1 MNAME
6 REARKAELARR
17 VLNIDNDEQLDRI
30 DWMLRE
36 AQQEQEVNN
45 MSFPGMQY
53 TVAEMDSIL
62 DQTLIDIKEGR
73 GETTE
78 QVFKELYEWMEEEE
92 RRGRW

>member
-30 DWMLRE
+30 DFMLRE

>member
-6 REARKAELARR
+6 REARKAELARQ
-17 VLNIDNDEQLDRI
+17 VLNIDNDEQLDRL

-36 AQQEQEVNN
+36 AQQEQDVNN

-62 DQTLIDIKEGR
+62 DRTLIDIEAGR
-73 GETTE
+73 GKT
-78 QVFKELYEWMEEEE
+78 MEEVDRDFNTWLEQME
-92 RRGRW
+92 RSNA

>member
-6 REARKAELARR
+6 REARKAELARQ

-30 DWMLRE
+30 DWLLRE

-45 MSFPGMQY
+45 LSFPGMQY

>member
-6 REARKAELARR
+6 REARKAELARQ
-17 VLNIDNDEQLDRI
+17 VLNIDNDEQLDRL
-30 DWMLRE
+30 DWLLRE

-73 GETTE
+73 GKT
-78 QVFKELYEWMEEEE
+78 MEEVDRDFNIWLEQME
-92 RRGRW
+92 RSNA

>member
-6 REARKAELARR
+6 REARKAELARQ
-17 VLNIDNDEQLDRI
+17 VLSIDNDEQLDRL

-36 AQQEQEVNN
+36 VRQEQEVNS
-45 MSFPGMQY
+45 MTFPGMQY
-53 TVAEMDSIL
+53 TVAEMDNIL
-62 DQTLIDIKEGR
+62 DQTLIDIAEGK

-92 RRGRW
+92 RRGKW

>member
-6 REARKAELARR
+6 REARKAELARQ
-17 VLNIDNDEQLDRI
+17 VLNIDNDEQLDRL

-36 AQQEQEVNN
+36 AQQEQDVNN

-62 DQTLIDIKEGR
+62 DRTLIDIEAGR
-73 GETTE
+73 GKTTE
-78 QVFKELYEWMEEEE
+78 EVFRDLEEWIEEEE